1 MDPWHR
7 CSIFVMS
14 YEVYFEIYNKN
25 PLKFTWKLTLLLLL
39 FKWIIKIN
47 EKNHEN
53 IAIMVIVTDCLNVR
67 RRKIN
72 DTYNKDSIKSL
83 LMYHFFIGTNKWD
96 IKGKKK
102 VTNTIWAYNTWQK
115 VIGCWSKVSRANI
128 NIGIE
133 PKNAAL
139 THWIKSNQL
148 VVLKETQLV
157 SNSVE
162 VFS

>member
-1 MDPWHR
+1 MG
-7 CSIFVMS
+7 I
-14 YEVYFEIYNKN
+14 
-25 PLKFTWKLTLLLLL
+25 
-39 FKWIIKIN
+39 
-47 EKNHEN
+47 
-53 IAIMVIVTDCLNVR
+53 
-67 RRKIN
+67 
-72 DTYNKDSIKSL
+72 
-83 LMYHFFIGTNKWD
+83 
-96 IKGKKK
+96 
-102 VTNTIWAYNTWQK
+102 NTWQK
-115 VIGCWSKVSRANI
+115 VIGCWSKVLRANI